1 MASRSARAS
10 RLLQQFMRAPMMVQR
25 MVRRFERAE
34 VLADGRLRHPT
45 APLLS
50 GFKAFNMGQS
60 VLLKI
65 ETRYFAQKSL
75 FSPFY
80 NHL

>member
-34 VLADGRLRHPT
+34 VLADGRLRQPK

-50 GFKAFNMGQS
+50 GFMAFNVGQS
-60 VLLKI
+60 VLLKS
-65 ETRYFAQKSL
+65 ETRYFAQKKLVQS
-75 FSPFY
+75 FS
-80 NHL
+80 